1 MLSDE
6 ALKWLNLIHYE
17 NFNLEDRMILLK
29 AAEIAYSKNEEK
41 EGKENV

>member
-1 MLSDE
+1 MISEE

-29 AAEIAYSKNEEK
+29 AAEIAYPKNKKMEEK
-41 EGKENV
+41 ENV